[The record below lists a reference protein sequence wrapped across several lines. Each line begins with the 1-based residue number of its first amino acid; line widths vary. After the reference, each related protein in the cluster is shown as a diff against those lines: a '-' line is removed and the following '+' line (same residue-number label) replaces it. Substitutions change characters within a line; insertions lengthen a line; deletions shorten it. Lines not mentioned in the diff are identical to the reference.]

1 MVARIVLRACKACNF
16 ITEDEVCPRCGSPT
30 TKEWQGMVAIAD
42 WEKSEIAHKMG
53 IKTNGRFALK
63 VR

>member
-1 MVARIVLRACKACNF
+1 MVVRIVLRACKVCNF
-16 ITEDEVCPRCGSPT
+16 ITEDETCPRCGGATS
-30 TKEWQGMVAIAD
+30 KDWQGMVAIAD

-53 IKTNGRFALK
+53 IKANGQFALK